1 MPEEPNAFLIGGVLL
16 RTVEEVNYS
25 CYLPLNR
32 RKLKI
37 NEELYVVPSEIRR
50 IAPEDFHSPVLSCGA
65 AQQKGSTL
73 RCAAETLLL
82 IGMFRSRPNCQ
93 FLTAY

>member
-16 RTVEEVNYS
+16 RTLEEVNYS
-25 CYLPLNR
+25 CYLPLHC

-37 NEELYVVPSEIRR
+37 SEEVYVVPSEMRH
-50 IAPEDFHSPVLSCGA
+50 IAPEHFHSPVLSCGA
-65 AQQKGSTL
+65 AQQKGFTL
-73 RCAAETLLL
+73 RCAVETLPL

-93 FLTAY
+93 FLTGY

>member
-16 RTVEEVNYS
+16 RTLEEVNYS

-50 IAPEDFHSPVLSCGA
+50 IAPEHFHSPVLSCGA
-65 AQQKGSTL
+65 AQQKGSNL
-73 RCAAETLLL
+73 RCAAE
-82 IGMFRSRPNCQ
+82 IVSF
-93 FLTAY
+93 